1 MILEMLLHRNEIQ
14 KRIFQTQSDCATFEM
29 KTDPTE
35 PFSSL
40 PPQFIFNKF
49 CSLGV
54 SWEVAVWRRNDKL
67 IMNSISPHTLPGSQ
81 LCRSWQ
87 GRVYIWYL
95 LMKSLHDSLNIP
107 QPIRVPV
114 LGCICTRHDQVGARN
129 VWIVYH
135 DRRDDQ
141 AKTKSAP
148 ANRRGVRSSDGEWGA
163 GQDWDRLNC
172 YHAGTVGRPLNVM
185 WDYVN
190 FLQISLCSVDNYADH
205 LILR

>member
-141 AKTKSAP
+141 AKTKSSP
-148 ANRRGVRSSDGEWGA
+148 ANRRGVRSWPGLRPIKLLPS
-163 GQDWDRLNC
+163 
-172 YHAGTVGRPLNVM
+172 TVGRPLNVM

>member
-67 IMNSISPHTLPGSQ
+67 IMNSISPHWVRHLQGSQ
-81 LCRSWQ
+81 LCRCWE

-141 AKTKSAP
+141 ARNLPRPT
-148 ANRRGVRSSDGEWGA
+148 DGEWGA
-163 GQDWDRLNC
+163 RTGSEEL
-172 YHAGTVGRPLNVM
+172 GRGVRSWPGLRPIKLLLWAAHWM
-185 WDYVN
+185 
-190 FLQISLCSVDNYADH
+190 LCG
-205 LILR
+205 IM

>member
-1 MILEMLLHRNEIQ
+1 MLEMTTKMILEMLLHRNEIQ

-81 LCRSWQ
+81 LCRSWE

-107 QPIRVPV
+107 QPIRAVQRPSSG
-114 LGCICTRHDQVGARN
+114 LYLYPSWPG
-129 VWIVYH
+129 
-135 DRRDDQ
+135 
-141 AKTKSAP
+141 
-148 ANRRGVRSSDGEWGA
+148 RSPECLD
-163 GQDWDRLNC
+163 
-172 YHAGTVGRPLNVM
+172 
-185 WDYVN
+185 
-190 FLQISLCSVDNYADH
+190 SLPWQTWWSS
-205 LILR
+205 